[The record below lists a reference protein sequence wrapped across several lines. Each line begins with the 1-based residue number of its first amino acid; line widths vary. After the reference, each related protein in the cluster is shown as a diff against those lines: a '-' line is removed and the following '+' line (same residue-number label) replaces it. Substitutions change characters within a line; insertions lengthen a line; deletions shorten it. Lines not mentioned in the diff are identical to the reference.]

1 MAQRKIIHIDMDA
14 FFASVEQLD
23 APALRGRPVIVGG
36 DPAGRGV
43 VAACSYEART
53 FGIHSAMSCAGAYR
67 LCPRAEFV
75 RPRKERYSEISQQIM
90 AIFSNYAELIEPLS
104 LDEAFL
110 DVTENIRGIPSATWT
125 AHAIRQDIYAQ
136 TGLTASAG
144 VSCNKFLAK
153 VASDLNKPNGLTVIT
168 PEQAVPFVRR
178 LPVRKFF
185 GVGRV
190 TEQRML
196 AMGIRQGADLVRYS
210 RSELIEIFG
219 KSGSFFYEIVR
230 GIDCRPVRP
239 RRGRKSVGSEVTFKE
254 DLQCRE
260 QMLQILSQQA
270 SRVESALRKKQLRGR
285 TLVLKVRY
293 HDFVTVTR
301 SRTSGCLFCTTS
313 DIMAQIPQLLAATE
327 AGRKKVRLL
336 GVTVTNFQTEQ
347 NKKRSFCQLPLPF
360 PPPAGRPGEN
370 ENVF

>member
-1 MAQRKIIHIDMDA
+1 MAQRKILHIDMDA
-14 FFASVEQLD
+14 FFASVEQRD
-23 APALRGRPVIVGG
+23 VPALRGRPVIVGG

-43 VAACSYEART
+43 VAACSYEARA
-53 FGIHSAMSCAGAYR
+53 FGIHSAMSCAKAYR

-75 RPRKERYSEISQQIM
+75 RPRKERYSEVSQQIM
-90 AIFSNYAELIEPLS
+90 AIFRQYAELIEPLS

-110 DVTENIRGIPSATWT
+110 DVTDNIRGIPSATWT
-125 AHAIRQDIYAQ
+125 AHAIRQDIYTQ

-153 VASDLNKPNGLTVIT
+153 VASDLDKPNGLTIIT
-168 PEQAVPFVRR
+168 PEQAIPFIRR

-196 AMGIRQGADLVRYS
+196 AKGIRRGEDLVRYS
-210 RSELIEIFG
+210 RPELIELFG
-219 KSGSFFYEIVR
+219 KSGNFFYEIVR
-230 GIDCRPVRP
+230 GIDSRPVQP

-254 DLQCRE
+254 DLQSRQ
-260 QMLQILSQQA
+260 QMLQVLEQQA
-270 SRVESALRKKQLRGR
+270 RRVEAALEKKKLRGR
-285 TLVLKVRY
+285 TLTLKVRY

-301 SRTSGCLFCTTS
+301 SRTSDCLFCTTS
-313 DIMAQIPQLLAATE
+313 DIMAHIPRLLAMTE

-336 GVTVTNFQTEQ
+336 GVTVTNFQPERGNQ
-347 NKKRSFCQLPLPF
+347 KKFRQLPLPF
-360 PPPAGRPGEN
+360 PPWTGRPT
-370 ENVF
+370 ENVY